1 MGARYES
8 VMQDLEE
15 EEYEAVHLL
24 EAEYVR
30 IEEGERI
37 GGEEEERGKRPVW
50 SGTHA
55 VFKIKD
61 EWYRAFRQIGGA
73 EARSGHAIN
82 AADSQWFSVL
92 DLLEL
97 RREEGFGQLR
107 WCIRLDHA
115 VLDLDFPCEKARL
128 HFDFD
133 INLHT
138 GLIRVAWQDM
148 LIRFL
153 KTERALRLLLEQVRR
168 PPPQPL
174 AYAAH

>member
-1 MGARYES
+1 MGARHES

-30 IEEGERI
+30 IEEGGKM
-37 GGEEEERGKRPVW
+37 GGEDEERGKRPVW

-61 EWYRAFRQIGGA
+61 EWYRAFRQISGA
-73 EARSGHAIN
+73 EARGGHAIN

-97 RREEGFGQLR
+97 RREERFGQLR

-115 VLDLDFPCEKARL
+115 VLDLDFPCVKDRL
-128 HFDFD
+128 HFDLD

-153 KTERALRLLLEQVRR
+153 KTERALRLLLEEVRL
-168 PPPQPL
+168 PLPQPL
-174 AYAAH
+174 AYTTH